1 MPTVFQMDFPTD
13 GPFGAERAELY
24 KELAASIATEPG
36 LLWKIWT
43 ENPTDRLAGGSEGD
57 SLSGGEGAD
66 QASARAYAEM
76 HIKRVEAR
84 GVTSIRALFFDVI
97 EPLTAITRGPV
108 AGAPSAS

>member
-1 MPTVFQMDFPTD
+1 MAVLLQIDFPSP
-13 GPFGAERAELY
+13 GPFGDQMADAY
-24 KELAASIATEPG
+24 ADLAAGTSTEPG

-43 ENPTDRLAGGSEGD
+43 ENPTDRLAGGIY
-57 SLSGGEGAD
+57 LFAD
-66 QASARAYAEM
+66 EASARAYAEM

>member
-43 ENPTDRLAGGSEGD
+43 ENPTDRLAGGIY
-57 SLSGGEGAD
+57 LFAD
-66 QASARAYAEM
+66 EASARAYAEM
-76 HIKRVEAR
+76 HLKRVEAR